1 VPSSDIVFDLVRFG
15 AMKLSCIGISG
26 TRNTLIT
33 FVLLTTVALA
43 GALAQSLSHPYYV
56 VVGGFAHQKNA
67 ERFTEYLHKQ
77 NYPARYAFNEGR
89 KLYYVYI
96 RLTDDKQK
104 ARELAYRV
112 RAEKQ
117 FRDAWIYQGTLAGN
131 AAEESMAA
139 STYEAEQAAESG
151 EEVPK
156 EVPPVIAQPSPEETS
171 PAPPAEKEPVVSES
185 APAVKPVGKDFIFQL
200 TDAVSNEPVTGTVK
214 LLDSETDDQYDRYAA
229 QERVFVPAPATGKL
243 ILICNLIGY
252 KLVKRAI
259 SYNDPVK
266 SVKGASIGGAQEVI
280 IPIKLVPVKRGDYI
294 ELEQVKFFEHSAIM
308 TPASE
313 PELIEL
319 ANLLQNPKYKVRL
332 HGHTHSDES
341 REIVTMGKS
350 DNFFALDP
358 ANDRTHGSAK
368 ELSRHRAD
376 AVKAYLVSKGIDAG
390 RISTKGYGAMLA
402 VYEHATANERI
413 EVEILKN

>member
-1 VPSSDIVFDLVRFG
+1 
-15 AMKLSCIGISG
+15 MKLSCISSSGI
-26 TRNTLIT
+26 RNTFIT
-33 FVLLTTVALA
+33 FILLTTVALA
-43 GALAQSLSHPYYV
+43 GALAQNLSHPYYV
-56 VVGGFAHQKNA
+56 VVGGFAHEKNA
-67 ERFTEYLHKQ
+67 KRFTESLHQQ

-112 RAEKQ
+112 RSEKQ
-117 FRDAWIYQGTLAGN
+117 FSDAWIYQGTLAGN
-131 AAEESMAA
+131 AAEESIAA
-139 STYEAEQAAESG
+139 SAYEAEQAAESG
-151 EEVPK
+151 EEISK
-156 EVPPVIAQPSPEETS
+156 EVWPVVAQPSPEETL
-171 PAPPAEKEPVVSES
+171 PVEKEAVVTEA
-185 APAVKPVGKDFIFQL
+185 APAVKPVGKDFVFQL
-200 TDAVSNEPVTGTVK
+200 TDGVSNEPVTGTVK

-229 QERVFVPAPATGKL
+229 QERVFVPAPATGRL

-313 PELIEL
+313 AELIEL
-319 ANLLQNPKYKVRL
+319 ANLLQNPKYKIRL

-350 DNFFALDP
+350 DDFFALDP

>member
-1 VPSSDIVFDLVRFG
+1 MS
-15 AMKLSCIGISG
+15 ISG
-26 TRNTLIT
+26 IRNTFIT
-33 FVLLTTVALA
+33 LVLLTTVALA
-43 GALAQSLSHPYYV
+43 DALGQGLSHPYYV

-67 ERFTEYLHKQ
+67 ERFTESLLQQ

-89 KLYYVYI
+89 KLYYVYV

-104 ARELAYRV
+104 ARELAYQMRS
-112 RAEKQ
+112 EKQ
-117 FRDAWIYQGTLAGN
+117 FKDAWIYQGTLAGN
-131 AAEESMAA
+131 AAAESIAA
-139 STYEAEQAAESG
+139 STYEAEQVAESG
-151 EEVPK
+151 EEVIK
-156 EVPPVIAQPSPEETS
+156 EVPVVTQPPPEET
-171 PAPPAEKEPVVSES
+171 PPVKSEPVVSGEPV
-185 APAVKPVGKDFIFQL
+185 PAVKPVGKDFIFQL
-200 TDAVSNEPVTGTVK
+200 TDGVSNEPVTGSVR
-214 LLDSETDDQYDRYAA
+214 LLESENDEQYDRYAA

-252 KLVKRAI
+252 KLVKRAFG
-259 SYNDPVK
+259 YADPVK
-266 SVKGASIGGAQEVI
+266 SVKGASIGGEQEVI

-294 ELEQVKFFEHSAIM
+294 ELEHVKFFEHSAIM

-313 PELIEL
+313 AELTEL
-319 ANLLQNPKYKVRL
+319 VNLLQNPSYKVRL

-341 REIVTMGKS
+341 REIITMGKS

-358 ANDRTHGSAK
+358 ANDRSHGSAK